1 MAYIYNHKEFDEGS
15 MIFKVVDDEGV
26 ETEYEMLL
34 TFESDETGRNYIVY
48 TDNIVDDD
56 GSLRVF
62 ASIYD
67 SDSDKS
73 KLLPIETEEEWK
85 MVETILKEL
94 QEEPEDD

>member
-1 MAYIYNHKEFDEGS
+1 MACIDNHKELDDS
-15 MIFKVVDDEGV
+15 MIIKVIDDEGM
-26 ETEYEMLL
+26 ETEFEMLL

-67 SDSDKS
+67 PDLDKS